1 MATINILKESV
12 GINFVGDYSKM
23 YQAEE
28 TPDGMIFKFPE
39 GNFLYISDRNLPD
52 MTKKTITTMLNQIVL
67 SGNDSVTVNLES
79 YVCPISINKQS

>member
-12 GINFVGDYSKM
+12 GINFVGDYAKM

-39 GNFLYISDRNLPD
+39 GNFLFIADRNLPD
-52 MTKKTITTMLNQIVL
+52 TTKKSISIYLSQIIL
-67 SGNDSVTVNLES
+67 TGDDSVTVDLES
-79 YVCPISINKQS
+79 YSCPVSISKQF